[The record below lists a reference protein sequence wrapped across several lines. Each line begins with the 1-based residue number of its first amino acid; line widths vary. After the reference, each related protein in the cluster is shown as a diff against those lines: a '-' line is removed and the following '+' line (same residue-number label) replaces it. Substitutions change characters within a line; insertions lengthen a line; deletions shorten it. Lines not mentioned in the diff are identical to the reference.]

1 MAGSVGIGGLIIGV
15 SLLVVFSMAVQT
27 MGYQMQSSMDSLEAA
42 AEPVPSFSVDSSN
55 FTKNIIERHQHK

>member
-27 MGYQMQSSMDSLEAA
+27 MSYQMETSIEVLDAA
-42 AEPVPSFSVDSSN
+42 ADPLPSYVIADASL
-55 FTKNIIERHQHK
+55 TKAL